1 MSITKERRKIIV
13 EVDEIKQFDFFSVF
27 SEEQLEELSKITE
40 KRIYEK
46 SALVYQR
53 RYEANRIYMVTKGLI
68 SLNRLEPGE
77 KISISFEKREQGELF
92 GAACFMESQEYT
104 LTAVCM
110 SDSEVME
117 LDADKLL
124 EICKR
129 DPELGYKF
137 LKEVAQIY
145 FERYKVAKRQVH
157 EMIKTPTII
166 TALPG

>member
-1 MSITKERRKIIV
+1 MV
-13 EVDEIKQFDFFSVF
+13 EVAEIKQIDFFSVF

-46 SALVYQR
+46 GALVYQR
-53 RYEANRIYMVTKGLI
+53 GYAADRIYVVTKGLI
-68 SLNRLEPGE
+68 SLNRIEPGE
-77 KISISFEKREQGELF
+77 KIGISFEKREQGELF
-92 GAACFMESQEYT
+92 GTACFMEPQEYT

-110 SDSEVME
+110 SDSEVMA

-157 EMIKTPTII
+157 DMVKTPVII